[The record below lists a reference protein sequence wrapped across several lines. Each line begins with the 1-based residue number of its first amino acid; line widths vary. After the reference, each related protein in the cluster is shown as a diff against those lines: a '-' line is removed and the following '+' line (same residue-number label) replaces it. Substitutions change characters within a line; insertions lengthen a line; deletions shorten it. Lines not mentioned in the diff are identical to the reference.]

1 MYETWRKDENG
12 QPCEL
17 LGIYPTMVDAGRAIE
32 ADAALRGEGAVY
44 YIVEKVEASTNAET

>member
-17 LGIYPTMVDAGRAIE
+17 LGIYPTMADAGRAIE
-32 ADAALRGEGAVY
+32 TDAALRGEGAVY
-44 YIVEKVEASTNAET
+44 TVEKVEANENAEA